1 MNMKNI
7 YAIGIIVIICSFAA
21 AMFSV
26 DQTNAAG
33 KNKVRIF
40 LSYDC
45 NCRIINDNGKYMV
58 RYLKADDTQKLDIEF
73 EKFKEVIN
81 SKTWSDQ
88 QVNEFCKFTEQNK
101 EDKDNENKDKKSNK
115 DTYKLLLIIFGCAD
129 GVLIGIILFLCLYKR
144 ND

>member
-1 MNMKNI
+1 
-7 YAIGIIVIICSFAA
+7 
-21 AMFSV
+21 
-26 DQTNAAG
+26 
-33 KNKVRIF
+33 
-40 LSYDC
+40 
-45 NCRIINDNGKYMV
+45 MV

-115 DTYKLLLIIFGCAD
+115 DTYRILLIIFGCAD

-144 ND
+144 NY